1 MKALRF
7 HAARDLRIEDVAAPD
22 RDPPHGQVLVRNRF
36 VGICGTDLHEYA
48 YGPIFIP
55 TTPHPFTGAQ
65 GPQILGHEFG
75 GVVTAIGEGVS
86 SVKPGDRVS
95 VQPLIMP
102 RAGDYYADRGLF
114 HLSPQLALAGLSWA
128 WGGMAEEAML
138 HEYNV
143 QKIPDALS
151 DEEAALVE
159 PAAVAV
165 YSCDRGGV
173 GAGSAVLVTGAGP
186 IGLLTLLAARAAG
199 ATTLFLSDIN
209 DARLAFARTIL
220 PDIVALNPQRD
231 DVGSRV
237 RAATEGEAGCDV
249 ALECVGNEHALK
261 ACLDAVRKQGVVVQ
275 TGLHPHDNPLDWFQV
290 TFKDVDLRGAWAYPT
305 HYWPRVIRMIASG
318 VLPASKIVTAR
329 IRLDDAIAEGFEA
342 LLDPSGRH
350 IKILIDL
357 AA

>member
-1 MKALRF
+1 MRALRF
-7 HAARDLRIEDVAAPD
+7 HAARDLRVEDIAAPPSN
-22 RDPPHGQVLVRNRF
+22 PPPGQVLVRNRF

-55 TTPHPFTGAQ
+55 TTPHPYTGAH

-75 GVVTAIGEGVS
+75 GVVEAIGAGVTN
-86 SVKPGDRVS
+86 VKPGDRVS

-102 RAGDYYADRGLF
+102 RAGDYFAERGLF

-128 WGGMAEEAML
+128 WGGMAEAAMVYD
-138 HEYNV
+138 YNV
-143 QKIPDALS
+143 QKIPDSLS

-159 PAAVAV
+159 PTAVAV

-173 GAGSAVLVTGAGP
+173 RAGSSVLVTGAGP

-199 ATTLFLSDIN
+199 AGPLFLSDLN
-209 DARLAFARTIL
+209 ESRLAFAKAAVPELTT
-220 PDIVALNPQRD
+220 LNPKRD
-231 DVGSRV
+231 NVGEAV
-237 RAATEGEAGCDV
+237 RAATEGGVGCDV

-275 TGLHPHDNPLDWFQV
+275 TGLHPHENPLDWFQV

-305 HYWPRVIRMIASG
+305 HYWPRVIRLIASG
-318 VLPASKIVTAR
+318 ALPAAKAVTAR
-329 IRLDDAIAEGFEA
+329 IKLQDAVKQGFDA
-342 LLDPSGRH
+342 LLDPSGKH
-350 IKILIDL
+350 LKILIDL
-357 AA
+357 NA